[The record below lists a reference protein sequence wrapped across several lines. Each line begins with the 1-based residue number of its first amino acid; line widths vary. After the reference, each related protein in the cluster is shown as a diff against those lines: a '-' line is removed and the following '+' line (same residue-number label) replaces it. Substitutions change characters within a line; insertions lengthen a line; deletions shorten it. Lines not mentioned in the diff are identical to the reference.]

1 MELGQLAQ
9 KPQLVK
15 LTITEEKIV
24 EKYGDELEFYM
35 YDRQPLDVFAK
46 LANFDQNDPGG
57 IIKLLETVILDSK
70 GEPVMKD
77 GLQLPMDVVTE
88 CIKVAGDTLGK

>member
-9 KPQLVK
+9 KPKLVK
-15 LTITEEKIV
+15 LTIDKKEIV
-24 EKYGDELEFYM
+24 EKYGDALEFYM

-46 LANFDQNDPGG
+46 LANFEQNDSGS
-57 IIKLLETVILDSK
+57 IIHLLQTVILDAN
-70 GEPVMKD
+70 GEAVMKD

-88 CIKVAGDTLGK
+88 CIKVAGETLGK

>member
-9 KPQLVK
+9 KPKLVK
-15 LTITEEKIV
+15 LTIDAEAIV
-24 EKYGDELEFYM
+24 EKYGDSLEFYM

-46 LANFDQNDPGG
+46 LANFEQNDAGS
-57 IIKLLETVILDSK
+57 IIHLLQTVILDAN
-70 GEPVMKD
+70 GEAVMHD

-88 CIKVAGDTLGK
+88 CIKVAGDKLGK

>member
-15 LTITEEKIV
+15 LTIDEETIV
-24 EKYGDELEFYM
+24 EKYGDALEFYM

-57 IIKLLETVILDSK
+57 IIHLLQQVILNK
-70 GEPVMKD
+70 EGEAVMKD
-77 GLQLPMDVVTE
+77 GLQLPMDVVVE

>member
-1 MELGQLAQ
+1 MELSQLAQ

-15 LTITEEKIV
+15 LTINKEELV

-46 LANFDQNDPGG
+46 LANFDQNDPGS
-57 IIKLLETVILDSK
+57 IIQILKTVILDAE
-70 GEPVMKD
+70 GEEVMKD
-77 GLQLPMDVVTE
+77 DMQLPMDVVTE
-88 CIKVAGDTLGK
+88 CIKVAGDKLGK